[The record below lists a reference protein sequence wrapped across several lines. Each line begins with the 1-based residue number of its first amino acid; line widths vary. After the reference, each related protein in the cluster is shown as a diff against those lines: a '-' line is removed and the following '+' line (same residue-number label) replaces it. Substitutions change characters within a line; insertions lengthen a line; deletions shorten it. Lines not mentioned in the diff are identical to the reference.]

1 MKNQKITPQDPI
13 NQVIP
18 CECGKSDC
26 KRGLIITKYP
36 EKKIKIR
43 LFNEEGI
50 GSVVV
55 DKKKLMEQLKGLK

>member
-1 MKNQKITPQDPI
+1 MTKQKLKPDDAISKP
-13 NQVIP
+13 IP
-18 CECGKSDC
+18 CECGAPNC
-26 KRGLIITKYP
+26 KKGLIITKYP

-55 DKKKLMEQLKGLK
+55 SKKKLMEQLKGLK

>member
-1 MKNQKITPQDPI
+1 MKNQKPKPDDAISP
-13 NQVIP
+13 VIP
-18 CECGKSDC
+18 CECGAPNC
-26 KRGLIITKYP
+26 KKGLIITKYP

-55 DKKKLMEQLKGLK
+55 DKKKLMERLRGLK